1 MKSISNVIN
10 SPPLD
15 GESEN
20 IIRSKVRQKRKRKF
34 FFSKPVQS
42 PVVIYDTTGSEFV
55 GEALREITSF
65 STLEVRA
72 KINLHYS
79 ILFRF
84 IALIFVRFFSQNG
97 YWRRTSRGVMYD
109 CATLMTIKPKVVLTF
124 IDNSNRFG
132 LLSRV
137 YQKAKFFAIQNGFR
151 GPRVQDFPRI
161 IYVTNLFC
169 HGQETVDKYK
179 EGGHKINQYFI
190 VGSLKD
196 GLYRAENR
204 VKQKKK
210 FDICFISEY
219 RHERFLTSMPGAAL
233 NARVILSYIERYSKT
248 YGMNV
253 CVAFSS
259 KDNVVIEGISESC
272 LEEQFI
278 KENIG
283 MSKLSLIPN
292 DGRFS
297 TYKAIDES
305 HVAINLQSTIGL
317 EAFGRGCKVLFCNA
331 TGDSY
336 YDIPGIGKTGIWALR
351 LGVDDYNLFEARL
364 KEIIACSDEE
374 WQQKT
379 SNVADYFVS
388 SEEKVLPQD
397 KIIEE
402 VHKHL

>member
-1 MKSISNVIN
+1 MKSTSNVIN
-10 SPPLD
+10 SSSLN

-79 ILFRF
+79 IIFRF
-84 IALIFVRFFSQNG
+84 IALTFVRLFSQNG
-97 YWRRTSRGVMYD
+97 YWRRTSRGVIYD

-137 YQKAKFFAIQNGFR
+137 YCKAKFFAIQNGFR

-169 HGQETVDKYK
+169 HGQETIDKYK

-204 VKQKKK
+204 VKLKKK

-219 RHERFLTSMPGAAL
+219 RYERFLTSMPGAAL
-233 NARVILSYIERYSKT
+233 NARVILSYIGRYAKT

-253 CVAFSS
+253 CVACSS
-259 KDNVVIEGISESC
+259 KEIMVEGTRESY

-278 KENIG
+278 KENIE
-283 MSKLSLIPN
+283 MSNLSVVPN

-305 HVAINLQSTIGL
+305 DVSINLQSTIGL

-331 TGDSY
+331 TGDS
-336 YDIPGIGKTGIWALR
+336 
-351 LGVDDYNLFEARL
+351 
-364 KEIIACSDEE
+364 
-374 WQQKT
+374 
-379 SNVADYFVS
+379 
-388 SEEKVLPQD
+388 
-397 KIIEE
+397 
-402 VHKHL
+402 